1 MINNRGGVM
10 KNRIYFL
17 ISAAVQMVASVFVI
31 MNVDKLAKAM
41 LEVTDVYPAAMQE
54 RMDALF
60 SNGGHTYIFFLA
72 GLCILLNGI
81 IIYLTMSDKLL
92 KKRGAVVTCSAI
104 AFFASLYQIGQL
116 LAILNIIIIMA
127 TKRVRPED
135 FPDKKK
141 KLPVLTKEKVD
152 DGKVVKAVI
161 LLAIY
166 FSQFLW
172 RDLIPEEGVIAVI
185 IEISFYVLLI
195 ALSIIFFKELLTKNF
210 KEFKKNFKAYLQNL
224 MPLVGKY
231 YLVYYVVAMISA
243 LLVREGALVNQKSV
257 EALPILVSLPL
268 ALVYAPIVEET
279 LFRGSLRR
287 FIKDDKV
294 FIIIS
299 GLAFGLIHTL
309 SEASMY
315 NVIIVALPY
324 VTMGCF
330 LAYLYVKTN
339 NICTNMA
346 FHAFHNT
353 LAIFISIIIKGLFLI

>member
-1 MINNRGGVM
+1 M

-31 MNVDKLAKAM
+31 MNADKLAKAL
-41 LEVTDVYPAAMQE
+41 LEVTDIYPEAMQE
-54 RMDALF
+54 RMEALF
-60 SNGGHTYIFFLA
+60 SNGGHTYIIFLA
-72 GLCILLNGI
+72 VLSILLNGI
-81 IIYLTMSDKLL
+81 IIYLVMNDKLL
-92 KKRGAVVTCSAI
+92 KKRGTVVTCSAI

-135 FPDKKK
+135 FPDEKK
-141 KLPVLTKEKVD
+141 KLPVLAKEKVD
-152 DGKVVKAVI
+152 NEKVVKAVI

-166 FSQFLW
+166 FSQLLW
-172 RDLIPEEGVIAVI
+172 KDLIPDEGIITVI
-185 IEISFYVLLI
+185 IVIGFYVLMI
-195 ALSIIFFKELLTKNF
+195 ALSIIFFKELLKKNF

-224 MPLVGKY
+224 LPLVGKY
-231 YLVYYVVAMISA
+231 YLVYYVIAMVSA

-268 ALVYAPIVEET
+268 ALIYAPIVEET
-279 LFRGSLRR
+279 LFRGCLRR
-287 FIKDDKV
+287 FIKNDKV